1 MLGDTVWA
9 ISFMTENGK
18 KRLDYVLKV
27 NIIDLF
33 FKYARDN
40 YKQLYIPALK
50 TIGNF
55 SNGN

>member
-1 MLGDTVWA
+1 
-9 ISFMTENGK
+9 MTENGK